1 MLYDINGSKS
11 LLNAFIQEL
20 KELGYEHWTGDFS
33 TMLSLRVDTDDKDY
47 RCNDR
52 PNGAPEYI
60 LPRDWDEALE
70 EIKSR
75 TKPEEEEEEPAQ
87 TTINGV
93 TVQMPR
99 GDQDCYIVIIDPS
112 DQEEIEIEED
122 EFNALENL
130 FDEDETELR
139 FGNWNVS
146 ATTVKIG
153 CTGGFTAEHLT
164 EIKNFIEENE

>member
-11 LLNAFIQEL
+11 LLNAFIEEL
-20 KELGYEHWTGDFS
+20 KELGYQYWTGDPDDMKS
-33 TMLSLRVDTDDKDY
+33 IRVDTDDKDY
-47 RCNDR
+47 RCNNR

-60 LPRDWDEALE
+60 LPRDWDAALE

-75 TKPEEEEEEPAQ
+75 TKSEEEEPAR
-87 TTINGV
+87 TTINGI

-99 GDQDCYIVIIDPS
+99 EDQDCYIVIIDPS
-112 DQEEIEIEED
+112 DQEQVEVEED
-122 EFNALENL
+122 EFTALENL
-130 FDEDETELR
+130 FDEDETELT
-139 FGNWNVS
+139 FGNWKVT

-153 CTGGFTAEHLT
+153 CTGGFTAEHLE